1 MKTYNDI
8 YLSTRNILRQNGVE
22 GYALEARILVA
33 CAAGKTVQQ
42 LLRDI
47 NLYTTEQVEN
57 TVLDRLRG
65 EPVAYI
71 TGSWEFYGLP
81 MTVTP
86 DVLIPRMDTEV
97 LVDAVKEFLTG
108 YKMDARVL
116 DLCCGSGCITC
127 AIGHELPAT
136 KLVAVDL
143 SASALEVCRQNIA
156 KNRLSSRVICMQ
168 ADATSSPPLGIGS
181 FDVIVSNPP
190 YLTAAEM
197 EQLQPEVAQEP
208 AMALEAGEDGLVF
221 YRAIAEHYQKALRP
235 GGALALGINSGAYV
249 SEIIRGGLMAVD
261 PGQMEAGR
269 SLGLNYMT
277 TMFEIIIP
285 QAIRSILPAL
295 GNEFIMLL
303 KDSSLITVIGGKE
316 LLYAAQGIMN
326 RTYEAMFPL
335 LGVALIYLILVM
347 LFTWLLSK
355 FERRLAQSDRG

>member
-8 YLSTRNILRQNGVE
+8 YLSTRNMLRQNGVE

-57 TVLDRLRG
+57 TVLDYTARRLRG

-71 TGSWEFYGLP
+71 TGSCVFYGLP

-190 YLTAAEM
+190 YIESAEIAK
-197 EQLQPEVAQEP
+197 LDRSVRDYEP
-208 AMALEAGEDGLVF
+208 IWALDGGEDGLRF
-221 YRAIAEHYQKALRP
+221 YKGIIKYWKSLLRP
-235 GGALALGINSGAYV
+235 GGCLMFEVGEGQASAV
-249 SEIIRGGLMAVD
+249 CEMLMAAGFASAQTRKD
-261 PGQMEAGR
+261 TQMIDR
-269 SLGLNYMT
+269 V
-277 TMFEIIIP
+277 
-285 QAIRSILPAL
+285 
-295 GNEFIMLL
+295 
-303 KDSSLITVIGGKE
+303 VIGK
-316 LLYAAQGIMN
+316 M
-326 RTYEAMFPL
+326 
-335 LGVALIYLILVM
+335 
-347 LFTWLLSK
+347 
-355 FERRLAQSDRG
+355 

>member
-57 TVLDRLRG
+57 TVLDYTARRLRG

-143 SASALEVCRQNIA
+143 SASALEVCRQNVA

-190 YLTAAEM
+190 YIESAEIAK
-197 EQLQPEVAQEP
+197 LDRSVRDYEP
-208 AMALEAGEDGLVF
+208 IWALDGGEDGLRF
-221 YRAIAEHYQKALRP
+221 YKGIIKYWKSLLRP
-235 GGALALGINSGAYV
+235 GGCLMF
-249 SEIIRGGLMAVD
+249 EGGEGQASAVCEMLMAAGFASAQTRKD
-261 PGQMEAGR
+261 TQMIDR
-269 SLGLNYMT
+269 V
-277 TMFEIIIP
+277 
-285 QAIRSILPAL
+285 
-295 GNEFIMLL
+295 
-303 KDSSLITVIGGKE
+303 VIGK
-316 LLYAAQGIMN
+316 M
-326 RTYEAMFPL
+326 
-335 LGVALIYLILVM
+335 
-347 LFTWLLSK
+347 
-355 FERRLAQSDRG
+355 

>member
-57 TVLDRLRG
+57 TVLDYTARRLRG

-156 KNRLSSRVICMQ
+156 KNRLNSRVICMQ

-190 YLTAAEM
+190 YIESAEIAK
-197 EQLQPEVAQEP
+197 LDRSVRDYEP
-208 AMALEAGEDGLVF
+208 VWALDGGDDGLRF
-221 YRAIAEHYQKALRP
+221 YKGIIKYWKSLLRP
-235 GGALALGINSGAYV
+235 GGYLMFEVGEGQASAV
-249 SEIIRGGLMAVD
+249 CEMLMAAGFASAQTRKD
-261 PGQMEAGR
+261 TQMIDR
-269 SLGLNYMT
+269 V
-277 TMFEIIIP
+277 
-285 QAIRSILPAL
+285 
-295 GNEFIMLL
+295 
-303 KDSSLITVIGGKE
+303 VIGK
-316 LLYAAQGIMN
+316 M
-326 RTYEAMFPL
+326 
-335 LGVALIYLILVM
+335 
-347 LFTWLLSK
+347 
-355 FERRLAQSDRG
+355 

>member
-57 TVLDRLRG
+57 TVLDYTARRLRG

-143 SASALEVCRQNIA
+143 SASALEVCRQNVA

-190 YLTAAEM
+190 YIESAEIAK
-197 EQLQPEVAQEP
+197 LDRSVRDYEP
-208 AMALEAGEDGLVF
+208 IWALDGGEDGLRF
-221 YRAIAEHYQKALRP
+221 YKGIIKYWKSLLRP
-235 GGALALGINSGAYV
+235 GGYLMFEVGEGQASAV
-249 SEIIRGGLMAVD
+249 CEMLMAAGFASAQTRKD
-261 PGQMEAGR
+261 TQMIDR
-269 SLGLNYMT
+269 V
-277 TMFEIIIP
+277 
-285 QAIRSILPAL
+285 
-295 GNEFIMLL
+295 
-303 KDSSLITVIGGKE
+303 VIGK
-316 LLYAAQGIMN
+316 M
-326 RTYEAMFPL
+326 
-335 LGVALIYLILVM
+335 
-347 LFTWLLSK
+347 
-355 FERRLAQSDRG
+355 